1 MYVDTDEFA
10 GLFIGLIIVI
20 VIASVIGIILGIVQ
34 WVGSYPL
41 EDTVLQCEVVHL
53 NIVENRYVVT
63 MLCDGNGLKI
73 YTDLDTYAKLHV
85 GDMCEVLRTG
95 SYVPLQG
102 NTYNYKIMTIKEDNE

>member
-1 MYVDTDEFA
+1 MYVDTDGIAE
-10 GLFIGLIIVI
+10 LFIGFIIILV
-20 VIASVIGIILGIVQ
+20 VAFVIGIVLGIVQ

-41 EDTVLQCEVVHL
+41 EDTMLQCEVVHL